1 MNIMT
6 GVTQLLAKSLEKTML
21 KNLGEN
27 TVHKIQDR
35 LFERYGISI
44 TQSMEEFEKL
54 DSVLREFFGAGAE
67 GLERKFLESLC
78 SIKSKKDQTQ
88 KRFTISEPSI
98 GQSILKAYSDDET
111 SKILNASI
119 GESWTILEMLE
130 RLQIPQTSGY
140 RKVNSLIEDGLL
152 IKDGY
157 EISASGR
164 KTDKYKSLFDNVE
177 IDIKNNKVTVNVQF
191 TQNVINQSPILQTV
205 YGI

>member
-35 LFERYGISI
+35 LFERYGISV

-54 DSVLREFFGAGAE
+54 DSVLREFFGAGAV

-88 KRFTISEPSI
+88 KRFTISESAI
-98 GQSILKAYSDDET
+98 SQSILKAYSDDEA

-130 RLQIPQTSGY
+130 KLQIPQTSGY

-152 IKDGY
+152 IKDGH

-191 TQNVINQSPILQTV
+191 TQNVIDQSPILQTV